1 MKFYDNKES
10 MMNYK
15 QDKIK
20 KLEKLIQGVEFLKE
34 QIVEFDNKVF
44 NKRVTNIINKK
55 HKDKYNWINSGD
67 KNYCTYHIEYSSI
80 NVYAGYDNEALIN
93 VEVNSDNRIM
103 LDETLININEK
114 IEQLKK
120 KKEKLSLIDDEM
132 LDSFIGRKREIEALI
147 KNFNND
153 VRRNE
158 LDFADDMILRIHY

>member
-55 HKDKYNWINSGD
+55 HKDKYSWIHSGD
-67 KNYCTYHIEYSSI
+67 KDYCTYSIEYSSI
-80 NVYAGYDNEALIN
+80 NVYVGYENEAYISI
-93 VEVNSDNRIM
+93 EVNSDNRIIV
-103 LDETLININEK
+103 DETLININRK
-114 IEQLKK
+114 IEQLNTQ
-120 KKEKLSLIDDEM
+120 KEKLSLIDDEM
-132 LDSFIGRKREIEALI
+132 LDSLIERKREIEALI

-158 LDFADDMILRIHY
+158 LDFADDMILRLYY

>member
-55 HKDKYNWINSGD
+55 HKDKYNWIHSGD
-67 KNYCTYHIEYSSI
+67 KSYCTYYIEYSSI

-114 IEQLKK
+114 IEQLNKK
-120 KKEKLSLIDDEM
+120 KRKLSLIDDEM
-132 LDSFIGRKREIEALI
+132 LDNFIERKREIEALI
-147 KNFNND
+147 QNFNND

-158 LDFADDMILRIHY
+158 LNFADDMILRLYY

>member
-55 HKDKYNWINSGD
+55 HKDKYNWIHSGD
-67 KNYCTYHIEYSSI
+67 ENYCTYYLEYNSI
-80 NVYAGYDNEALIN
+80 NVYVGYDNEAFIE
-93 VEVNSDNRIM
+93 VEVNSDNRII

-120 KKEKLSLIDDEM
+120 KKEKLTLIDDEM
-132 LDSFIGRKREIEALI
+132 LDNFIERKREIEALI
-147 KNFNND
+147 QNFNND

-158 LDFADDMILRIHY
+158 LDFADDMILRLHY

>member
-44 NKRVTNIINKK
+44 NKRVTNIINKN
-55 HKDKYNWINSGD
+55 HKDKYNWIHSGD
-67 KNYCTYHIEYSSI
+67 KDYCTYGIEYSSI
-80 NVYAGYDNEALIN
+80 NVYAGYENEAYIN
-93 VEVNSDNRIM
+93 IEVNSDNRIIV
-103 LDETLININEK
+103 DETLIDINKK
-114 IEQLKK
+114 IEQLNKQ
-120 KKEKLSLIDDEM
+120 KEKLSLIDDIM
-132 LDSFIGRKREIEALI
+132 LSSFIERKREIEALI

-158 LDFADDMILRIHY
+158 LDFADDMILRLHY